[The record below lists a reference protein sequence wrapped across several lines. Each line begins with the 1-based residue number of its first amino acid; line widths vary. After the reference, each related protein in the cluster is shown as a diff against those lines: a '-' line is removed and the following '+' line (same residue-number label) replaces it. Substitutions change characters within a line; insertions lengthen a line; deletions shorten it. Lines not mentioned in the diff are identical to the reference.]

1 MAGRLAGKV
10 AIVTGAGSI
19 GPGWGNGKAV
29 AALFAR
35 EGARIFAVDIS
46 IDAAAETKAIIE
58 GEGGECEM
66 HAADVS
72 LGREVKA
79 LVERCLARFGRI
91 DVLHNNVGILDAGG
105 PVEESEEVWEK
116 TVRVNL
122 SSMFLMC
129 KYVLPQ
135 MLRQFEAEGKGGAI
149 VNIGSIAG
157 IRYTGVPYIGYS
169 TTKGAVI
176 PFTRAIAMQYAAKGI
191 RCNCILPGLMN
202 TPMVHKGLAGAYAD
216 GDVDR
221 MVAIR
226 DAQCPTGKMGD
237 AWDVAHAAL
246 FLASDE
252 AKYITGVSLPVDG
265 GITLK
270 FS

>member
-1 MAGRLAGKV
+1 MARRLEGKV

-19 GPGWGNGKAV
+19 GPGWGNGKATAV
-29 AALFAR
+29 LFAR
-35 EGARIFAVDIS
+35 EGARVFAVDVNGE
-46 IDAAAETKAIIE
+46 AAAETKSIIDR
-58 GEGGECEM
+58 EGGICEIY
-66 HAADVS
+66 AADVS
-72 LGREVKA
+72 HGEEVRA
-79 LVERCLARFGRI
+79 MVQRCLDAFGRI
-91 DVLHNNVGILDAGG
+91 DILHNNVGILDAGG
-105 PVEESEEVWEK
+105 PVEESEETWDRV
-116 TVRVNL
+116 VRVNL
-122 SSMFLMC
+122 KSMFLTC
-129 KYVLPQ
+129 KNVLPQ
-135 MLRQFEAEGKGGAI
+135 MVRQFEAEGRGGAI

-157 IRYTGVPYIGYS
+157 IRWTGVPYIGYS

-176 PFTRAIAMQYAAKGI
+176 PFTRTIALQYAAKGI

-202 TPMVHKGLAGAYAD
+202 TPMVHQGLAGAYGG

-221 MVAIR
+221 MIAVR

-237 AWDVAHAAL
+237 AWDVAYAAL

-270 FS
+270 YV

>member
-10 AIVTGAGSI
+10 AIVTGAGSA

-35 EGARIFAVDIS
+35 EGARVFAVDIS
-46 IDAAAETKAIIE
+46 IDAAAETKSIIE
-58 GEGGECEM
+58 GEGGACEV

-72 LGREVKA
+72 RGREVKA

-91 DVLHNNVGILDAGG
+91 DVLHNNVGILDSGG

-116 TVRVNL
+116 TIRVNL
-122 SSMFLMC
+122 NSMFLTC
-129 KYVLPQ
+129 KSVLPQ
-135 MLRQFEAEGKGGAI
+135 MLRQFESEGKGGSI

-202 TPMVHKGLAGAYAD
+202 TPMVHKGLAGAYAS

-270 FS
+270 FA